1 MTTQHPAPATGSW
14 APLTNMN
21 LAMQTMHRLENAAD
35 GVPRMGLFYGPSG
48 FGKTTAAAYV
58 AANSGAAYLLARSV
72 WTHRAF
78 LEALARELGITHLR
92 ATAARMMDQIIEQ
105 LEHDPRP
112 LLIDEMDHLVTRKM
126 VEVIRDIYEATQV
139 PILMIGEEALPAKLK
154 EWERFDNRILVA
166 SPAQPS
172 DTHDGRLLRDLY
184 CRKVAIADD
193 LVDHFTER
201 CRGVTRRIVTNLQEA
216 QTVAI
221 DELGVMTLDRA
232 AWGRRAVAV
241 GDLTPRRAV
250 RLAA

>member
-1 MTTQHPAPATGSW
+1 MTTPQPAPVTGSW
-14 APLTNMN
+14 APLTNMT
-21 LAMQTMHRLENAAD
+21 LAMTTMHRLENAAD

-48 FGKTTAAAYV
+48 YGKTTAAAYV
-58 AANSGAAYLLARSV
+58 TANSGAAYLLARSV

-78 LEALARELGITHLR
+78 LEALARELGIVHLR
-92 ATAARMMDQIIEQ
+92 PTAARMMDQIIEQ

-112 LLIDEMDHLVTRKM
+112 LLIDEMDHLVSRKM

-166 SPAQPS
+166 TAAQPS
-172 DTHDGRLLRDLY
+172 DRADGRLLRDLY
-184 CRKVAIADD
+184 CRKVTIADD
-193 LVDHFTER
+193 LVDLFTER

-221 DELGVMTLDRA
+221 DDLGEMHLDRA
-232 AWGRRAVAV
+232 RWGTRPVAV
-241 GDLTPRRAV
+241 GDIAPRRSA
-250 RLAA
+250 RLGA